1 MNIYSDYFNEI
12 LGYDCDNNEIR
23 EFRVL
28 RYPFS
33 QEIESFDDE
42 PNIDPRFYC
51 LVKSENGNV
60 YGVSI
65 YDDYNPK
72 YIRRFENI
80 DKKDKIPMLI
90 KTVSEMSYY
99 EVAFSGITGNE
110 WYYHRDRNKL
120 KEAIETHVNKQK
132 VYVKK

>member
-1 MNIYSDYFNEI
+1 MDNYNDYFNEI
-12 LGYDCDNNEIR
+12 LGYDCDNNEIK

-33 QEIESFDDE
+33 AEIENWDE
-42 PNIDPRFYC
+42 EHNVDPRFYC
-51 LVKSENGNV
+51 LVRSENGNI

-65 YDDYNPK
+65 YDDYNTE

-80 DKKDKIPMLI
+80 DKNDKIPMLI
-90 KTVSEMSYY
+90 KTVSEVSYY
-99 EVAFSGITGNE
+99 EVAFSGITGDE
-110 WYYHRDRNKL
+110 WYYDRDRNKL